1 MKTRSRG
8 VGIKYYKHGESS
20 IIAKMLTE
28 EYGMLSFIAKG
39 VRSKNSKKKISHFEP
54 LKLVSI
60 DFTLA

>member
-20 IIAKMLTE
+20 IIAKILTE

-39 VRSKNSKKKISHFEP
+39 VRSKNSKKKNKSF
-54 LKLVSI
+54 
-60 DFTLA
+60 